1 MVLLMVLHPTQ
12 GLEPP
17 ANPARF
23 RGRFVNP
30 FFDVESTLSG
40 KVPRGWLPG
49 VASVATGFHRVDSLA
64 SRRNPLRPRRWSCK
78 VLILSRNFQH
88 GRWGGFKV
96 DSPVK
101 KPRASE
107 MARSAPPYT
116 DPAEEEPSGG
126 VICFAT
132 GSALGI
138 GHSKRTTPTA
148 LQRWQADGNFI
159 PLKRPRSGCK
169 GNSHTTFRRV
179 TAIGVTHQA
188 ASQATRYGNGRS
200 KLLIWLASH
209 SRWSGSRCS

>member
-1 MVLLMVLHPTQ
+1 MIKCYVK
-12 GLEPP
+12 G
-17 ANPARF
+17 
-23 RGRFVNP
+23 GSFVKP
-30 FFDVESTLSG
+30 FFDFESTASD
-40 KVPRGWLPG
+40 KAWCGWPSE
-49 VASVATGFHRVDSLA
+49 VASLASGFRWVACLA
-64 SRRNPLRPRRWSCK
+64 SRRNPLRPAGRSRK
-78 VLILSRNFQH
+78 ILILSRNFQP
-88 GRWGGFKV
+88 GRWGGFQV

-101 KPRASE
+101 RPDAGKL
-107 MARSAPPYT
+107 ARSAPPYT